1 MHDTR
6 RLHLLR
12 HAKSSWDDPLQS
24 DHDRPL
30 AARGRNAVTLL
41 ASHIADHGIHPDLI
55 LCSTA
60 RRARDTLDGL
70 GIQSETTL
78 LEPRLYSAGP
88 DELLERLRSV
98 DPQARDVMIVGH
110 NPALQMLTLRLVHGR
125 DCEQPASG
133 DLEEIRR
140 KFPTGALA
148 TLTFDR
154 EWRALRGACAEL
166 SAYVRPKALQYS

>member
-12 HAKSSWDDPLQS
+12 HAKSSWDDPMQS

-30 AARGRNAVTLL
+30 AVRGRNAVTLL
-41 ASHIADHGIHPDLI
+41 ASYLADHEIRPDLI

-70 GIQSETTL
+70 GIHSEATL
-78 LEPRLYSAGP
+78 LEPRLYSAGA
-88 DELLERLRSV
+88 DELLARLKTI

-110 NPALQMLTLRLVHGR
+110 NPALQMLTLRLVHGG
-125 DCEQPASG
+125 DCEHPAPG

-148 TLTFDR
+148 TLTFDG
-154 EWRALRGACAEL
+154 EWRSLRGACAEL
-166 SAYVRPKALQYS
+166 SGYVRPKALQYS